1 MTRRKP
7 TIIDVAE
14 HAGVSK
20 SLVSLALRGS
30 TGVKAETRQHIL
42 TVAQELGY
50 RSNTWARNLA
60 QGRSGMIGVLLNDI
74 ASAYH
79 TDIAQGIDAAAS
91 TVGLTAIL
99 SHGHRDE
106 ETLTARLDHMQDL
119 GADGIIVVSAAL
131 NPDHLA
137 AAATRTPIVV
147 VGRPATVPDTVGSV
161 WNNDELGARLA
172 VEHLAGLGHTR
183 IAHLSGSPRPAS
195 RARLASF
202 HTTMTELALA
212 EPHQVFHG
220 AHALIHAMTDVAT
233 ARTAPTA
240 VFASNDRRAAKLHAA
255 ALDAGLR
262 IPDDLAIVGYDNT
275 ELATLLRPQLTSVD
289 QPRRDMGQRA
299 LHTLVDMMGGQPPRR
314 DVVEPRLIARGSTLP
329 GTNTPPATRTTP

>member
-1 MTRRKP
+1 MSRGKP
-7 TIIDVAE
+7 TIIDVAQ

-30 TGVKAETRQHIL
+30 SGVKPETRQHIL
-42 TVAQELGY
+42 NVAQELGY

-60 QGRSGMIGVLLNDI
+60 QGRSGMIGILLNDLS
-74 ASAYH
+74 SAYH
-79 TDIAQGIDAAAS
+79 TDIAQGIEAAAT
-91 TVGLTAIL
+91 TVGLSAIL
-99 SHGHRDE
+99 THGHRDE
-106 ETLTARLDHMQDL
+106 EALSARLGHMQDL

-131 NPDHLA
+131 NPQHLA
-137 AAATRTPIVV
+137 TAAARLPIVV
-147 VGRPATVPDTVGSV
+147 VGRPAAVPDTVGSV

-202 HTTMTELALA
+202 HTTMTDLALP

-220 AHALIHAMTDVAT
+220 PHALVHAMGDPAT

-262 IPDDLAIVGYDNT
+262 IPEDLAIVGYDNT
-275 ELATLLRPQLTSVD
+275 ELATLLRPQLTSID
-289 QPRRDMGQRA
+289 QPRHEMGQRA
-299 LHTLVDMMGGQPPRR
+299 LHMLVDMLGGQPPRR
-314 DVVEPRLIARGSTLP
+314 DVVEPRLIARGSTIP
-329 GTNTPPATRTTP
+329 NSA